1 MYVVETITKGPTPL
15 IGLMRFEDP
24 AKARDFYYA
33 QHPYYDEVTLWIDD
47 IWVLRHNRKKD
58 HTIIKRRK
66 TKC

>member
-1 MYVVETITKGPTPL
+1 MYIVETLIKGQTPL

-33 QHPYYDEVTLWIDD
+33 QHPYYDVVTLWIDD
-47 IWVLRHNRKKD
+47 VWVLRHNRKKD